1 MKVYDL
7 IKKVLERG
15 DFSLSA
21 MEEKIEKSWLEDNL
35 SDEEKHELLDL
46 AYSKVNE
53 NAQVDV
59 LALAHELQERLAR
72 IEAKLFVEHSDY
84 EVWVRNM
91 SVAKGQTVLADVDGD
106 GIYDFCLYDGGR
118 DYTALSIGKID
129 GWFKTDVD
137 GNKTHIITR
146 DGSDYVLTPIVT
158 EPTEEETEE

>member
-1 MKVYDL
+1 MKVYEL

-21 MEEKIEKSWLEDNL
+21 MEEKIEKSWLEDKL

-59 LALAHELQERLAR
+59 LALAHELQERLAT

-118 DYTALSIGKID
+118 DYTALGIGRID

-137 GNKTHIITR
+137 GNKTHVITK
-146 DGSDYVLTPIVT
+146 DGSNYVLTPIQT
-158 EPTEEETEE
+158 EPTEEPIEE